1 MGRTEASEEQL
12 LAVAKAR
19 NYVPGAHQIKD
30 IITAKEKSYT
40 KKTIKDQDTAL
51 RLYEK

>member
-1 MGRTEASEEQL
+1 MGRAEASEEQL

-19 NYVPGAHQIKD
+19 NYVPGAHQTKD
-30 IITAKEKSYT
+30 IITAKEKNYT